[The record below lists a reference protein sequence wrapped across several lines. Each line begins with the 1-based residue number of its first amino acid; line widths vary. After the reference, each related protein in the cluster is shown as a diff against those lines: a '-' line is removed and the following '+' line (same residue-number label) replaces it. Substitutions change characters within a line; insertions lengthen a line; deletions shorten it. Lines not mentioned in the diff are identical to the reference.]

1 MVNLRDNIKTI
12 DEAIANFND
21 EIRQLR
27 HNIEMKEAEILR
39 LEGSKLVYV
48 GLTEVFGDVIDS
60 KSSCKMDKPKNTLE
74 TVPEEKNVHEHEHDS
89 TPHKHCEDP
98 KNSCEEPKELTL
110 EELYKKYRAM

>member
-12 DEAIANFND
+12 DEAISNFNN
-21 EIRQLR
+21 EIQQLKDK
-27 HNIEMKEAEILR
+27 IEMKKAEILR
-39 LEGSKLVYV
+39 LEGSKLVYE

-60 KSSCKMDKPKNTLE
+60 KSSCKMDKPNNTLE

-89 TPHKHCEDP
+89 TPHTACG
-98 KNSCEEPKELTL
+98 EEPKELTL

>member
-12 DEAIANFND
+12 DEAISNFND
-21 EIRQLR
+21 EIEQFRQ
-27 HNIEMKEAEILR
+27 NIKRAEDEILR

-60 KSSCKMDKPKNTLE
+60 KSSCKMDKPNNTLE
-74 TVPEEKNVHEHEHDS
+74 TVPEEKNVHEHEHEHDS
-89 TPHKHCEDP
+89 TPH
-98 KNSCEEPKELTL
+98 NACEEPKELTL